1 MTEYRLLNIA
11 GPKGKAIPGILVGQE
26 VLDLTIAGPIYA
38 RRAKKPLGFDTGTT
52 LLILAAWS
60 KAKGVLKKIAAE
72 HEKGA
77 KKSPYGKAAK
87 PLKRVKL
94 LAPLLYP
101 SSVFCIAANYSD
113 HHLEMSGGGDASMP
127 DKSVMSPVFFQKT
140 PAQTIVGQGAQI
152 PLPHTSTAIDWE
164 AELAIV
170 IGKPCFNVPK
180 DKALDYVAGYMVL
193 NDMSI
198 RGPGR
203 EEAKTPQQRQFRG
216 DRFRRKNFDGSCPI
230 GPWITPKEFVKNPYD
245 LKIQLWVNGE
255 LKQNGNSGQMHYNI
269 EEQISYLSQ
278 HLTLQPGDVI
288 TTGTPAGVGKGKG
301 TFLSAGDKITTTV
314 GNLGTLE
321 TSFVPSK
328 KPVAA

>member
-11 GPKGKAIPGILVGQE
+11 GPKGAAIPGILVGDD
-26 VLDLTIAGPIYA
+26 VLDLTVAAPIFA
-38 RRAKKPLGFDTGTT
+38 RRSKKPLGFDTSST
-52 LLILAAWS
+52 LSILANWS
-60 KAKGVLKKIAAE
+60 KAKGALAKIAAE
-72 HEKGA
+72 HEKSE
-77 KKSPYGKAAK
+77 KKSPYAKAAK
-87 PLKRVKL
+87 AQKKVKL

-113 HHLEMSGGGDASMP
+113 HHAEMGGDPNMP
-127 DKSVMSPVFFQKT
+127 DKSINAPVFFQKT
-140 PAQTIVGQGAQI
+140 PAQTIVGQGAKI

-164 AELAIV
+164 AELAVV

-180 DKALDYVAGYMVL
+180 EKARDYVAGYMVL

-198 RGPGR
+198 RGPSR
-203 EEAKTPQQRQFRG
+203 EQATTPQLRQFRG

-230 GPWITPKEFVKNPYD
+230 GPWITPKEFVKDPYN

-255 LKQNGNSGQMHYNI
+255 IKQDGNSGNMHYNI
-269 EEQISYLSQ
+269 EEQIAYLSQ

-301 TFLSAGDKITTTV
+301 TYLKAGDKITTTV

>member
-1 MTEYRLLNIA
+1 MTEYRLLNFA
-11 GPKGKAIPGILVGQE
+11 GAKGAAVPGILVGDE
-26 VLDLTIAGPIYA
+26 VLDLTIAAPIYA
-38 RRAKKPLGFDTGTT
+38 RRAKKPLGFAIAST
-52 LLILAAWS
+52 LTILAGWS
-60 KAKGVLKKIAAE
+60 KAKAALAKIAKE
-72 HEKGA
+72 HAASAG
-77 KKSPYGKAAK
+77 KKSPYAKAAK
-87 PLKRVKL
+87 PLKRAKL

-101 SSVFCIAANYSD
+101 SSVFCIAANYSA
-113 HHLEMSGGGDASMP
+113 HHAEMGGGDMP

-140 PAQTIVGQGAQI
+140 PAQTIVGQGAKI

-164 AELAIV
+164 AELAVV
-170 IGKPCFNVPK
+170 IGKPCFNVSK
-180 DKALDYVAGYMVL
+180 EKARDYIAGYMVL

-198 RGPGR
+198 RGPSR
-203 EEAKTPQQRQFRG
+203 DEANTPQARQFRG

-245 LKIQLWVNGE
+245 LKIQLWVNGD
-255 LKQNGNSGQMHYNI
+255 LKQDGNSGQMHYNI
-269 EEQISYLSQ
+269 EEQIAYLSD

-301 TFLSAGDKITTTV
+301 TFLKSGDKITTTV

-328 KPVAA
+328 KPVKA

>member
-1 MTEYRLLNIA
+1 LAEYRLLNVA
-11 GPKGKAIPGILVGQE
+11 GPGGKAIPGILVGAD
-26 VLDLTIAGPIYA
+26 VLDLTIAGPIFA
-38 RRAKKPLGFDTGTT
+38 RRSKKPLGFDTTST
-52 LLILAAWS
+52 LTILAAWP
-60 KAKGVLKKIAAE
+60 KAKRALAQIAAE
-72 HEKGA
+72 HEKA
-77 KKSPYGKAAK
+77 EKKSPYAKAAK
-87 PLKRVKL
+87 PLKKAKL

-101 SSVFCIAANYSD
+101 SSVFCIAANYGD
-113 HHLEMSGGGDASMP
+113 HHAEMGGGGMP
-127 DKSVMSPVFFQKT
+127 DKSIMSPVFFQKT
-140 PAQTIVGQGAQI
+140 PAQTIVGQDAKI

-180 DKALDYVAGYMVL
+180 EKALDYVAGYMVL

-203 EEAKTPQQRQFRG
+203 DDADTPQKRQFRG

-230 GPWITPKEFVKNPYD
+230 GPWITPKDFVKNPYD

-255 LKQNGNSGQMHYNI
+255 LKQDGNSGHMHYNI

-301 TFLSAGDKITTTV
+301 TYLKAGDKITTTV

>member
-1 MTEYRLLNIA
+1 MIDYRLLNFA
-11 GPKGKAIPGILVGQE
+11 GPKGKAIPGILVGDD
-26 VLDLTIAGPIYA
+26 VIDLTIAAPIYA
-38 RRAKKPLGFDTGTT
+38 RRAKKKLGFEVAST
-52 LLILAAWS
+52 LDILKVWP
-60 KAKGVLKKIAAE
+60 KAKTALAKLAGDHAKT
-72 HEKGA
+72 GA
-77 KKSPYGKAAK
+77 GKASPYAKAVK

-94 LAPLLYP
+94 LAPILYP
-101 SSVFCIAANYSD
+101 STVFCIAANYAD
-113 HHLEMSGGGDASMP
+113 HHAEMGSSTMP
-127 DKSVMSPVFFQKT
+127 DKNVMPPVFFQKT
-140 PAQTIVGQGAQI
+140 PAQTVVGHGAQI
-152 PLPHTSTAIDWE
+152 PLPHTSTQIDWE

-180 DKALDYVAGYMVL
+180 EKALDYIAGYMVL

-198 RGPGR
+198 RGPSR
-203 EEAKTPQQRQFRG
+203 ADAITPVQKQFRG

-230 GPWITPKEFVKNPYD
+230 GPWMTPKDLVKNPYD

-255 LKQNGNSGQMHYNI
+255 LKQNGNSGAMHYNI
-269 EEQISYLSQ
+269 EEQISYLSE

-301 TFLSAGDKITTTV
+301 TYLKAGDKITTTV

-328 KPVAA
+328 KPVKA

>member
-11 GPKGKAIPGILVGQE
+11 GPKGAAIPGILVGND
-26 VLDLTIAGPIYA
+26 VLDLTVAGPIFA
-38 RRAKKPLGFDTGTT
+38 RRAKKPLGFDTSST
-52 LLILAAWS
+52 LRILASWP
-60 KAKGVLKKIAAE
+60 KAKGVLAKIAAE

-77 KKSPYGKAAK
+77 KKSPYAKAAK
-87 PLKRVKL
+87 AQKRVKL

-101 SSVFCIAANYSD
+101 SSVFCIAANYGD
-113 HHLEMSGGGDASMP
+113 HHAEMGGGGMP
-127 DKSVMSPVFFQKT
+127 DKSINSPVFFQKT
-140 PAQTIVGQGAQI
+140 PAQTIVGQNAQI

-164 AELAIV
+164 AELAVV

-180 DKALDYVAGYMVL
+180 EKALDYVAGYMVL

-198 RGPGR
+198 RGPSR
-203 EEAKTPQQRQFRG
+203 EEATTPQLRQFRG

-301 TFLSAGDKITTTV
+301 TYLKAGDKITTTV